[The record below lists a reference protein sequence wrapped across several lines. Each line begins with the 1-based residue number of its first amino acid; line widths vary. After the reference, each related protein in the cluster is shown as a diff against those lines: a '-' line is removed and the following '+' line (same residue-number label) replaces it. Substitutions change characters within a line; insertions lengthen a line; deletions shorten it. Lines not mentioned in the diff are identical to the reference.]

1 MQVAKKGNGASMINR
16 ELVKKAQ
23 KLWSVDYLPKEINHY
38 NRKAWIKAVERV
50 GDKWLLL
57 KKIERLAEPRI

>member
-1 MQVAKKGNGASMINR
+1 MINR

-23 KLWSVDYLPKEINHY
+23 QLWSVDYLPKEINHY
-38 NRKAWIKAVERV
+38 NRKAWLKAVERV